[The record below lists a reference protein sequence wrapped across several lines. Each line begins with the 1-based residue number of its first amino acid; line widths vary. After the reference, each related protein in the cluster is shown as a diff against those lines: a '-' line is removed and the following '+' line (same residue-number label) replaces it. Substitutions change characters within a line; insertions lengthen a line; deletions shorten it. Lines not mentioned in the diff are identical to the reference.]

1 MYQKMQGRPSMIEVP
16 KLEPKHLFE
25 RRMRRDAARLR
36 AYNTLLEQIY
46 HKIYATSQLS
56 GHAPSILFTVPPFIL
71 GLPKLDMEDCIV
83 YLVYQLREAK
93 FQVQFTWPNLLYISW
108 KHHETDYF
116 RNENPIVRAMLPPPE
131 PMQQRKQGGGRGE
144 GRGTANMRAAVG
156 ARVGAPDVLGALAS
170 TGEGSGNS
178 GGARVRFQEPISAS
192 ARGAPGFTIPFDSGG
207 QGQGQE
213 QGQQKKATE
222 YTPPASF
229 VQQLERPGPGR
240 APSSNPMSGL
250 ADLWTM
256 Q

>member
-1 MYQKMQGRPSMIEVP
+1 M
-16 KLEPKHLFE
+16 
-25 RRMRRDAARLR
+25 
-36 AYNTLLEQIY
+36 
-46 HKIYATSQLS
+46 
-56 GHAPSILFTVPPFIL
+56 
-71 GLPKLDMEDCIV
+71 

-170 TGEGSGNS
+170 MGGEG
-178 GGARVRFQEPISAS
+178 GGGGGGAARVRFQEPISAS
-192 ARGAPGFTIPFDSGG
+192 ARGAPGFTLPFEYAG
-207 QGQGQE
+207 GQGQE
-213 QGQQKKATE
+213 QAAAQQKKATE
-222 YTPPASF
+222 YIPPATF

-240 APSSNPMSGL
+240 APSSNPMAGL
-250 ADLWTM
+250 ADLWTLR
-256 Q
+256 